1 MSQIH
6 PEDLGEEFSLVD
18 EKGNEELFKEA
29 LRFQADD
36 SGKWYICL
44 YPADE
49 EHADEVSIQAFELK
63 NPDAAEGDD
72 VQLLPIED
80 DKEWDMVQEVINTFI
95 DDDGNFN
102 A

>member
-6 PEDLGEEFSLVD
+6 PEDLG
-18 EKGNEELFKEA
+18 GNEELFKEA

-80 DKEWDMVQEVINTFI
+80 DKEWEMVQEVINTFI

>member
-1 MSQIH
+1 MNEKNVKDQ
-6 PEDLGEEFSLVD
+6 GEEFTLVD
-18 EKGNEELFKEA
+18 EKGNEELFKEI

-49 EHADEVSIQAFELK
+49 ENAEEVNIEAYELR
-63 NPDAAEGDD
+63 NPDAKEGEE
-72 VQLLPIED
+72 VELMPID
-80 DKEWDMVQEVINTFI
+80 SDKEWDMVQEVINTFI